1 MPRKDPPVSPLLGKA
16 FLDSL
21 QLEQKP
27 LTLKAQLRYLDQVV
41 ASEENFLNNIDSH
54 LESLSEEVSYV
65 NQKQRTLKGRNEGQP
80 LNFDTTDYRRLSDL
94 NYEDETE

>member
-21 QLEQKP
+21 QLAQKP

-41 ASEENFLNNIDSH
+41 ASEENFLGNIDSN
-54 LESLSEEVSYV
+54 LESLSEEVNYV
-65 NQKQRTLKGRNEGQP
+65 SQKERTLKGRNEGQP

-94 NYEDETE
+94 NYEDETQ

>member
-27 LTLKAQLRYLDQVV
+27 LKLKDQLRYLDQVV
-41 ASEENFLNNIDSH
+41 ASEENFLNNIDSN
-54 LESLSEEVSYV
+54 LESLSEEINYVS
-65 NQKQRTLKGRNEGQP
+65 QKQRTLKGRNEGQP

-94 NYEDETE
+94 PNEED

>member
-27 LTLKAQLRYLDQVV
+27 LKLKDQLRYLDQVV
-41 ASEENFLNNIDSH
+41 AAEENFLGNIDSN

-65 NQKQRTLKGRNEGQP
+65 NQKERTLKGRNEGQP
-80 LNFDTTDYRRLSDL
+80 LNFDATDYRRLSDL
-94 NYEDETE
+94 PNEED